1 MDAGTTSLQVT
12 AGTTWVLA
20 AGLLLIGCTSGRSA
34 GGSAPVCDLISTRT
48 VEKRF
53 GVSGVQA
60 RARKASCEF
69 SLKGSE
75 DPFLIISRA
84 DLDGTPLGAL
94 IVGEAAAGHG
104 DEAISSDKG
113 GPLGAA
119 AAVRSGSTAIRVD
132 LRPTGNVSA
141 DRASGVALDL
151 AGGAAGRATAGRR
164 QTPTAPPTSFCD
176 QLATITTVPG
186 EGTPIRLRPIN
197 TNTCEARVEGHSGS
211 VYISEATPAGA
222 TAGDLDRAA
231 GAGAT
236 VVDVGDDARWAPTPD
251 GRGGS
256 LWLLSGGRLIQF
268 NVQDVDAAD
277 RGSALTTAL
286 AQSVVRSGGEG

>member
-1 MDAGTTSLQVT
+1 MEAGTTSVQVT
-12 AGTTWVLA
+12 VGTAWVLA
-20 AGLLLIGCTSGRSA
+20 VGLLLVGCTSDRSA

-53 GVSGVQA
+53 GVTGVRV

-69 SLKGSE
+69 SVSGSE

-132 LRPTGNVSA
+132 LRPTGNVST
-141 DRASGVALDL
+141 DRANGVALDL
-151 AGGAAGRATAGRR
+151 AGGAARRATAGRR
-164 QTPTAPPTSFCD
+164 QTPTTPPISFCD

-186 EGTPIRLRPIN
+186 DGTPIHLRPIN

-211 VYISEATPAGA
+211 VYISEAMHTGA
-222 TAGDLDRAA
+222 TAADVERAA
-231 GAGAT
+231 GAGAA
-236 VVDVGDDARWAPTPD
+236 VVEVGDTARWAPTPD

-256 LWLLSGGRLIQF
+256 LWLLSGRRLIQL